1 MVYNIDKSSSQ
12 MGRSEGGEKVRSRT
26 KPFLKLRAAIVE
38 AGYTQG
44 DIAKAIGVDISTF
57 SQKINGHRDFTL
69 SECVRI
75 ANLVNRSLD
84 DIFFSN

>member
-1 MVYNIDKSSSQ
+1 MR
-12 MGRSEGGEKVRSRT
+12 RSEGGEKVRSRT

-44 DIAKAIGVDISTF
+44 EIAKAIGVDISTF

-69 SECVRI
+69 PECVRI
-75 ANLVNRSLD
+75 AKIVKKSLD

>member
-1 MVYNIDKSSSQ
+1 

-44 DIAKAIGVDISTF
+44 EIAKAIGVDISTF

-69 SECVRI
+69 PECVRI
-75 ANLVNRSLD
+75 AKIVKKSLD
-84 DIFFSN
+84 DIFFTS

>member
-1 MVYNIDKSSSQ
+1 M
-12 MGRSEGGEKVRSRT
+12 
-26 KPFLKLRAAIVE
+26 KPYMKLRAAIVE

-69 SECVRI
+69 QECVRI
-75 ANLVNRSLD
+75 ANMVNRSLD

>member
-1 MVYNIDKSSSQ
+1 MVYNVDKRSSQ
-12 MGRSEGGEKVRSRT
+12 IGRSEGGEKVKSRT

>member
-1 MVYNIDKSSSQ
+1 M
-12 MGRSEGGEKVRSRT
+12 RPRT

-69 SECVRI
+69 QECVRI
-75 ANLVNRSLD
+75 ASMVNRSLD

>member
-1 MVYNIDKSSSQ
+1 MVYNIDKGSSQ
-12 MGRSEGGEKVRSRT
+12 TKRSERGEKVRSRT

-38 AGYTQG
+38 AGYTQR
-44 DIAKAIGVDISTF
+44 DVAKAIGVDISTF

-69 SECVRI
+69 QECVRI

>member
-12 MGRSEGGEKVRSRT
+12 IGRSEGGEKVRSRT

-44 DIAKAIGVDISTF
+44 DVAKAIGVETSTF

-84 DIFFSN
+84 DLFFNN

>member
-1 MVYNIDKSSSQ
+1 M
-12 MGRSEGGEKVRSRT
+12 
-26 KPFLKLRAAIVE
+26 KPYMKLRAAIVE

-44 DIAKAIGVDISTF
+44 EIAKAIGVDISTF

-69 SECVRI
+69 PECVRI
-75 ANLVNRSLD
+75 AKIVKKSLD

>member
-12 MGRSEGGEKVRSRT
+12 MGRSERGEKVRSRT

-38 AGYTQG
+38 AGYTQREV
-44 DIAKAIGVDISTF
+44 AKAIGVDISTF

-69 SECVRI
+69 QECVRI

>member
-1 MVYNIDKSSSQ
+1 M
-12 MGRSEGGEKVRSRT
+12 RSKT

-44 DIAKAIGVDISTF
+44 DVAKAIGVETSTF
-57 SQKINGHRDFTL
+57 SLKINGHRDFTL
-69 SECVRI
+69 QECIRI

-84 DIFFSN
+84 DLFSATNFPIGKKGRGLIKC